1 MPKGPSGQKRK
12 ADVIG
17 NAVLVMK
24 IATGEA
30 KDTKDSRNPNAVA
43 LGKLG
48 GKKGG
53 KARAKKLSAKTR
65 KLIASN
71 AANSRWGNKPD

>member
-1 MPKGPSGQKRK
+1 MPKTPTGAKRP
-12 ADVIG
+12 ADVTR

-24 IATGEA
+24 LATGQEKEPA
-30 KDTKDSRNPNAVA
+30 DTRNPNAVA

-53 KARAKKLSAKTR
+53 KARAKALSGKKR
-65 KLIASN
+65 KEIASN
-71 AANSRWGNKPD
+71 AANKRWGNSV

>member
-12 ADVIG
+12 ADAIG

-24 IATGEA
+24 IATGQVEEA
-30 KDTKDSRNPNAVA
+30 KDTRNPAAVA

-53 KARAKKLSAKTR
+53 KARAKALSGKKR
-65 KLIASN
+65 KEIASN
-71 AANSRWGNKPD
+71 AANKRWGNSG